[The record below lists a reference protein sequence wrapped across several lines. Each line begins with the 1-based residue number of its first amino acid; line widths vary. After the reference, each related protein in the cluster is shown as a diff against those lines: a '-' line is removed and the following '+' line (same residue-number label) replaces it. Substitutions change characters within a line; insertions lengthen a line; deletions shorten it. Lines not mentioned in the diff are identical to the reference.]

1 MRSDDAMTEQVESL
15 ILELLRAMRADI
27 AQMKEDIRDIKL
39 RVGALES
46 HVANLLS
53 DVLRQNARID
63 ALDGR
68 IGRIEHRLE
77 LVP

>member
-1 MRSDDAMTEQVESL
+1 MIEQVENL
-15 ILELLRAMRADI
+15 ILEYLRAMRADV

-39 RVGALES
+39 RLSALES

-63 ALDGR
+63 SLDER

>member
-1 MRSDDAMTEQVESL
+1 
-15 ILELLRAMRADI
+15 
-27 AQMKEDIRDIKL
+27 
-39 RVGALES
+39 
-46 HVANLLS
+46 LS

-63 ALDGR
+63 SLDER